1 MYKSSALLIDFEA
14 HHGLGNGNLVSHRCW
29 QCQPVLWPLVPFS
42 MVSKM

>member
-29 QCQPVLWPLVPFS
+29 QCQPTRVVAIGSIFDG
-42 MVSKM
+42 V